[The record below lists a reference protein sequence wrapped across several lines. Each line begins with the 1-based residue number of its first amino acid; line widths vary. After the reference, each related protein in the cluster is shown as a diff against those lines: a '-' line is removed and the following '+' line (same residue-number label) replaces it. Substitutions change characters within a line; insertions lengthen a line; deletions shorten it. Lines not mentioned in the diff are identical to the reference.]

1 MSTCFLGYGGD
12 MQPRSIA
19 PALLVLFIGLLLAAW
34 VSVGRALFGIAGEL
48 AQVYVFTLGLVI
60 FLLHAFIAEA
70 MLRAAQH
77 GYRARPASVA
87 MLIASWACGIL
98 LGLTIP
104 DATPSGLQT
113 ILTGAEEPGL
123 GIAIGVANP
132 LGIIML
138 VTGIVALGL
147 ARGDAKGKAHLVTA
161 EED

>member
-1 MSTCFLGYGGD
+1 

-19 PALLVLFIGLLLAAW
+19 PALLVLFAGLLVAAW
-34 VSVGRALFGIAGEL
+34 VSAGRVLFGVAGEL
-48 AQVYVFTLGLVI
+48 TQVYTFTLGLVV

-70 MLRAAQH
+70 LLRAAQH
-77 GYRARPASVA
+77 GYRSRPATTG

-98 LGLTIP
+98 LGLMIP
-104 DATPSGLQT
+104 DVTPLGLQT
-113 ILTGAEEPGL
+113 ILTGPHEPGL

-138 VTGIVALGL
+138 VTAIVALAL
-147 ARGDAKGKAHLVTA
+147 ARGDAKGNVHRV